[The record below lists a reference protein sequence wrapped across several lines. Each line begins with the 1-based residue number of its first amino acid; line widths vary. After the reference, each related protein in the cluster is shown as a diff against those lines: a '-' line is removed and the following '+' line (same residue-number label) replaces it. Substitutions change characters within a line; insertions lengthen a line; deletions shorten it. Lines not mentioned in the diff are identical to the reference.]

1 MSSTKISKE
10 IPKPIG
16 IATAFRAFGSV
27 FSADGSATRIS
38 NEDKW
43 VGALGLNLG
52 LVQGFSI
59 SGEYNESATSDWFV
73 LSSTYRF

>member
-10 IPKPIG
+10 IPKHIG
-16 IATAFRAFGSV
+16 FATALCAFGSV
-27 FSADGSATRIS
+27 LSAKDSATRIS

-59 SGEYNESATSDWFV
+59 SGEYNESATSDCFV